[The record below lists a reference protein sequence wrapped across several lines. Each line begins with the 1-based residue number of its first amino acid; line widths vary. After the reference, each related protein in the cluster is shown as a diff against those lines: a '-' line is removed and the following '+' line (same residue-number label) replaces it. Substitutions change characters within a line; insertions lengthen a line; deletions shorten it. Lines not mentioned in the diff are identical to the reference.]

1 MLIFILGIIVV
12 IAVIV
17 LSLFIHQKVYLWLA
31 LVGVGLSLFSCF
43 SSVPTG
49 YTGILTTFGRVE
61 NISMEAG
68 FHFKKPWQELVK
80 MDNREQRY
88 SFTFECFSSDIQQVS
103 VSGSVNYMLDKSTA
117 MNLYREV
124 GVRYSDTL
132 ISPRV
137 LENTKT
143 VFSRYAAETLISKR
157 DVLSSDIRLLLKND
171 LENYGLNVISVSIED
186 IDFADAFTD
195 AVERKQVATQNKL
208 RAQTEQEQ
216 SIMESKSAAS
226 RQIIEANAQF
236 EVAKIAADAEAYTV
250 STKAAAEAEANK
262 KLAESITA
270 DLISYVKTQRWNGE
284 LPSTYL
290 GSSDTVAVA
299 QLPIE

>member
-1 MLIFILGIIVV
+1 
-12 IAVIV
+12 
-17 LSLFIHQKVYLWLA
+17 
-31 LVGVGLSLFSCF
+31 
-43 SSVPTG
+43 
-49 YTGILTTFGRVE
+49 
-61 NISMEAG
+61 MEAG